1 MVQITERVHS
11 IPAVPKMYVA
21 PYAPNV
27 YFLFD
32 GKDAALIDSG
42 FGDEESVKIRMD
54 FIKEMEKNVRLRYI
68 ILTHSHLDHSGGAD
82 EIRRATGAKIV
93 CHRELVPTIEHAD
106 DEPDPE
112 LPDEYQELRK
122 TVVKAMPD
130 VIVEDGDHV
139 EVGNL
144 ALRMIF
150 TPGHQAGHL
159 CMLLEDDKMIFTGDH
174 VSSIGTTAIPP
185 PPYGD
190 MATYMDSLRKL
201 LNVDMG
207 QLCPGHGP
215 PIKESHTK
223 VQELIEHR
231 LTREAQILDL
241 IHRGRDTAE
250 SIVKAIYPELDKR
263 LTNSARG
270 QVLAHLFKL
279 RDEGRVTM
287 DGTDKDAK
295 LALV

>member
-1 MVQITERVHS
+1 MQINERVHS

-27 YFLFD
+27 YFVFD

-54 FIKEMEKNVRLRYI
+54 FIKEMEKDARLRYI
-68 ILTHSHLDHSGGAD
+68 VLTHSHLDHSGGAD
-82 EIRRATGAKIV
+82 QIRQATGAKIV
-93 CHRELVPTIEHAD
+93 CHRELVPTIEHAE

-112 LPDEYQELRK
+112 LPEEYYELRK
-122 TVVKAMPD
+122 TVSKAMPD
-130 VIVEDGDHV
+130 QVVEDGDV
-139 EVGNL
+139 IEVGNL
-144 ALRMIF
+144 GMRMVF

-159 CMLLEDDKMIFTGDH
+159 CILLEDDRMIFTGDH

-201 LNVDMG
+201 LTIETG
-207 QLCPGHGP
+207 RLCPGHGP
-215 PIKESHTK
+215 PIKDSRQK
-223 VQELIEHR
+223 VEELIEHR
-231 LTREAQILDL
+231 LAREAQILEL
-241 IHRGRDTAE
+241 IAAGRETPQA
-250 SIVKAIYPELDKR
+250 IVKAIYPELDKR

-279 RDEGRVTM
+279 RDEGRVSM
-287 DGTDKDAK
+287 EGKDKDAK
-295 LALV
+295 LALA